1 MAALAA
7 TGAGAVNAIAGGGTL
22 LSFPTL
28 VAIGVPRVS
37 ANLTNTVALCPGY
50 FGGTYAQR
58 ADLVD
63 QKARL
68 RQVALAA
75 ALGGLTGSALLL
87 ATGEAVFKRLVP
99 FLILLACALLGGQG
113 WIRKVLRI
121 GQRAAAS
128 SEAATHSRVG
138 AVVSAYLVSI
148 YGGYFGAGLGIMLLA
163 VLGLLFAD
171 PLPKLNAL
179 KQAMSLVINVVAA
192 LFFVASGKVLWSLAA
207 VMAPASLLGGTLGGR
222 LVGVVKPSVLRVVIV
237 IYGTVLAVWYLV
249 R

>member
-68 RQVALAA
+68 RQVAVAA

-121 GQRAAAS
+121 GARTDGSHSAPAAIAS
-128 SEAATHSRVG
+128 T
-138 AVVSAYLVSI
+138 YFVSI

-237 IYGTVLAVWYLV
+237 TYGTVLAVWYLV

>member
-1 MAALAA
+1 MLFR
-7 TGAGAVNAIAGGGTL
+7 
-22 LSFPTL
+22 S
-28 VAIGVPRVS
+28 
-37 ANLTNTVALCPGY
+37 
-50 FGGTYAQR
+50 
-58 ADLVD
+58 
-63 QKARL
+63 
-68 RQVALAA
+68 
-75 ALGGLTGSALLL
+75 
-87 ATGEAVFKRLVP
+87 
-99 FLILLACALLGGQG
+99 
-113 WIRKVLRI
+113 
-121 GQRAAAS
+121 
-128 SEAATHSRVG
+128 
-138 AVVSAYLVSI
+138 VSI

-237 IYGTVLAVWYLV
+237 TYGTVLAVWYLV